1 MAIAVGLLAASGQIQ
16 PGLADG
22 KEFYGELGLDGRLL
36 GCKGLLSAVVKA
48 TLEARPIVLPNASS
62 QALPCV
68 SSSQLHPLGTLAD
81 LLQTPLPTASTTA
94 LNGQSS
100 NGQSS
105 NGQSSHRQSSHRQS
119 SHRQSSHRQ
128 HGEPSANNRATKPQ
142 QLSEQLVV
150 KPMMT
155 RTLSIA
161 AAGGHHLLLSG
172 EPGTGKTLSASTL
185 PLLLP
190 DLTDDER
197 LQIQIIQDIA
207 GLTPSDERPFRAPHH
222 SASLAGLIGGTSRA
236 LPGEITLAHCG
247 VLFLDE
253 LPEFKRDVL
262 ETL

>member
-48 TLEARPIVLPNASS
+48 TREARPIVLPNASS

-105 NGQSSHRQSSHRQS
+105 
-119 SHRQSSHRQ
+119 HRQSSHRQ

-142 QLSEQLVV
+142 QLSEQLMVQ
-150 KPMMT
+150 PMMT

-161 AAGGHHLLLSG
+161 AAGGHYLLLSG